1 MTRRCALV
9 AFSLLA
15 ALGVAPRAAAA
26 DDPCLQVPAQN
37 PTAEQGDALGAVGE
51 YACAADQYER
61 FARASPR
68 SERAAQALS
77 IALHLRLGLGDSTSA
92 KKDFDELA
100 SRLQGAPGLNLAGRV
115 LDVARALSDDA
126 RWPEVERFLGVRRSL
141 AARGSSREQTQFQ
154 QLMARSLAKQGKSA
168 SADAAYLRL
177 TKVSVSAFS
186 VQMVLDL
193 DDNPGSRPHD
203 PAYGAVAE
211 ARLHFADQAR
221 DRALKLTIRKGNAAS
236 LRAKRAAV
244 ASVERAYSEV
254 FYSSGWPVSAVA
266 AAGRL
271 ARVRSQLWAQ
281 TYLAMGPEEA
291 AAEEKLAR
299 KANRDCV
306 ELSTDV
312 RIADA
317 GTRAC
322 VAWLDR
328 HRFEPFPALHELA
341 PAPRRRGE
349 VAAEPGGWV
358 WRQPLRS
365 GSLRVDLQDLGLG
378 ALEVVLELG
387 LNFTTDS
394 HVPVEVMGP

>member
-1 MTRRCALV
+1 MSPRVAVFAL
-9 AFSLLA
+9 ALLA
-15 ALGVAPRAAAA
+15 ALAVAPGAAAA
-26 DDPCLQVPAQN
+26 EDACPQGPAQKAT
-37 PTAEQGDALGAVGE
+37 PEQGDALGALGE

-61 FARASPR
+61 FAQASPR
-68 SERAAQALS
+68 SDRATQALS

-92 KKDFDELA
+92 TKDFDELA
-100 SRLQGAPGLNLAGRV
+100 SRLQGAPGLNLADRV

-141 AARGSSREQTQFQ
+141 AARGSSSEQTQFQ
-154 QLMARSLAKQGKSA
+154 QMMARSLAKQGKSA

-177 TKVSVSAFS
+177 TKVSPSAFP

-193 DDNPGSRPHD
+193 DDNPGPRPHD

-254 FYSSGWPVSAVA
+254 FYSSGWPIASVA

-281 TYLAMGPEEA
+281 IYLAMGPEEA
-291 AAEEKLAR
+291 ASEEKLAR
-299 KANRDCV
+299 KANQDCV
-306 ELSTDV
+306 ELSSEV

-328 HRFEPFPALHELA
+328 HRLEPFPALRELA

-349 VAAEPGGWV
+349 LAAEPGGWV
-358 WRQPLRS
+358 WRQPL
-365 GSLRVDLQDLGLG
+365 
-378 ALEVVLELG
+378 
-387 LNFTTDS
+387 
-394 HVPVEVMGP
+394 